1 MALIITE
8 IGLFRR
14 YIANNWPLLSP
25 SSGFVTLGVLMVIL
39 GVSILGNL
47 NKTATSQSSLGPHYW
62 SLTIAAGIIVSIIGI
77 VNIFASYMFRNKA
90 LDITARQVRAHGSTA
105 PQKVYVSP
113 STSRSNTSAR
123 RSFHLNRRTM
133 SETLPSYHT
142 QQQQQRSPVRNISN
156 PLPSG
161 SPTQFDKF
169 QGAGSAEVPFV
180 NGVQRP
186 DLAAH
191 PAFQGQSF

>member
-25 SSGFVTLGVLMVIL
+25 SSGFVTLGVLMIIL
-39 GVSILGNL
+39 GVSLLGNL
-47 NKTATSQSSLGPHYW
+47 NKTATSKQSLGEHYW
-62 SLTIAAGIIVSIIGI
+62 SLVIAAGILVSILGLM
-77 VNIFASYMFRNKA
+77 NIFASYMFRQKS

-105 PQKVYVSP
+105 PEKVYVSP
-113 STSRSNTSAR
+113 STSRATRSR
-123 RSFHLNRRTM
+123 RSFHLGRRTM

-142 QQQQQRSPVRNISN
+142 QQSARNISN

-161 SPTQFDKF
+161 SPSQFDKF
-169 QGAGSAEVPFV
+169 AGAGSTEVRVV
-180 NGVQRP
+180 NGVHRP

>member
-25 SSGFVTLGVLMVIL
+25 SSGFVTLGVLMIIL
-39 GVSILGNL
+39 GVSLLGNL
-47 NKTATSQSSLGPHYW
+47 NKTATSRKSLGEHYW
-62 SLTIAAGIIVSIIGI
+62 SLVIAAGILVSILGI
-77 VNIFASYMFRNKA
+77 VNIFASYMFRQKS
-90 LDITARQVRAHGSTA
+90 LDITARQVRSHGSTA
-105 PQKVYVSP
+105 PEKVYVSP
-113 STSRSNTSAR
+113 STSRATKPR
-123 RSFHLNRRTM
+123 RSFHLGRRTM

-142 QQQQQRSPVRNISN
+142 PQTPQTARNISN
-156 PLPSG
+156 PLPTGNSA
-161 SPTQFDKF
+161 QFNKF
-169 QGAGSAEVPFV
+169 AEAGSAEVPVV

-191 PAFQGQSF
+191 PAFQGRSF